1 MSSSRDDFG
10 IAIRSA
16 LLQKGA
22 RQKFSL
28 VFLLIIATII
38 FLLDTYQFMPVGSL
52 PNIDALVAGGL
63 TAAGSMFF
71 AAAIIMLPI
80 SGFLVAINLA
90 VGVISRSSPQM
101 NLFAIGFPI
110 SMIVIFIL
118 LYMWVDTLGHSLI
131 ELSQTAVESV
141 TAVLGTMING

>member
-1 MSSSRDDFG
+1 M
-10 IAIRSA
+10 
-16 LLQKGA
+16 
-22 RQKFSL
+22 
-28 VFLLIIATII
+28 
-38 FLLDTYQFMPVGSL
+38 
-52 PNIDALVAGGL
+52 
-63 TAAGSMFF
+63 
-71 AAAIIMLPI
+71 
-80 SGFLVAINLA
+80 AINLA

-118 LYMWVDTLGHSLI
+118 LYMWVDALGHSPI